1 MITNLKRMP
10 VLIAGIVGLVFLQVG
25 QAQEYKDIK
34 RLGTGERLCR
44 PIDSGDQLQSFF
56 ANNQSVVLQV
66 LQDANWS
73 GNPSDLF
80 DAIAAGNF
88 SEGSHA
94 PGTKLQWMGRK
105 LKGKP
110 QASKYVRWAG
120 KKSFESFDLTVT
132 SNCATHQIVIPKV
145 CCNVSLLAAEP
156 VAGPAA
162 PAVNVDKTCAGEPL
176 KVSVDSA
183 DDVEL
188 QLTAADGSSRT
199 LNSAGAGMWDSV
211 VDTPGSYTLTVA
223 ASNSCGTSEVVSQ
236 TIDVEACAAPVAAA
250 VSVEPKN
257 YIPFLAP
264 FIGRESRTRDLC
276 NCIKDIDSNLA
287 GVLGGVMFPL
297 SEKARWLIQTGGAGN
312 LNENEWSSWFADV
325 GAETRVGERGFFGGG
340 LGIWDIND
348 QSGRDGTYFLQG
360 GLDTPWTVGNSNVQ
374 WFIQGRGFMDNDDHE
389 DIGSDYVALTGFRF
403 LFQ

>member
-1 MITNLKRMP
+1 MKKTLKRMP
-10 VLIAGIVGLVFLQVG
+10 VLMAGILGLAFLHVA

-44 PIDSGDQLQSFF
+44 PIETGDQLQSFF

-88 SEGSHA
+88 SDGSHA

-120 KKSFESFDLTVT
+120 KKSFDSFDLTVT

-156 VAGPAA
+156 IEGPVAPG
-162 PAVNVDKTCAGEPL
+162 VNVDKTCAGEPL

-183 DDVEL
+183 DSVEL
-188 QLTAADGSSRT
+188 QLTAADGSTRT
-199 LNSAGAGMWDSV
+199 LNPAGAGMWDSV
-211 VDTPGSYTLTVA
+211 VDTPGTYTLTVA
-223 ASNSCGTSEVVSQ
+223 ASNSCGTSDVVSQ
-236 TIDVEACAAPVAAA
+236 TIDVEACAAPVVAA
-250 VSVEPKN
+250 VEPRKF
-257 YIPFLAP
+257 IPFLAP

-287 GVLGGVMFPL
+287 GALGGVMIPHTERF
-297 SEKARWLIQTGGAGN
+297 RWLIQGGGAAN
-312 LNENEWSSWFADV
+312 LEESEWSTLFADV

-348 QSGRDGTYFLQG
+348 ESGRDGTYFLQG
-360 GLDTPWTVGNSNVQ
+360 GVDTPWTIGNSNVQ
-374 WFIQGRGFMDNDDHE
+374 WFIQGRGFMDNDEVD
-389 DIGSDYVALTGFRF
+389 DIGSDYVGLTGFRF